1 MASDR
6 SPDAS
11 LDQKR
16 RSAYQQRGPPCACP
30 RSHVLPLIA
39 ILSLGACGTTGTQ
52 VEPASEPGDATG
64 PGTMQPPPEPEPPP
78 PCIPIHE
85 SCVSA
90 EDFQAE
96 TESLAAEYREH
107 VNFENQWGLGHVKAD
122 YAYGHLSQIIGEDVA
137 PGAGVTIGFIDSGID
152 QGHPDFDGK
161 TITEHLYGAR
171 DETGHRFS
179 HGTAVASV
187 AAAIRSPH
195 EYSGT
200 AWHGAPTSPCSPFP
214 PSRRGIDPIPPYR
227 WRDLPNKAGLA
238 QPVQLR
244 AGAPARGAARRHPE
258 PERRP

>member
-52 VEPASEPGDATG
+52 VEPASEAGDATG

-122 YAYGHLSQIIGEDVA
+122 YAYGHLSQIMGEDVA

-161 TITEHLYGAR
+161 TITEWLLLRCTRTRQVTDSHTAQPWRAWPRPYDHAHEYLRAR
-171 DETGHRFS
+171 RGMGHRHRHVRHS
-179 HGTAVASV
+179 HRPGGGSTLYPHI
-187 AAAIRSPH
+187 AAERLAEQGPGLAR
-195 EYSGT
+195 
-200 AWHGAPTSPCSPFP
+200 PCSTTCWCPGP
-214 PSRRGIDPIPPYR
+214 WCRTSTS
-227 WRDLPNKAGLA
+227 
-238 QPVQLR
+238 
-244 AGAPARGAARRHPE
+244 
-258 PERRP
+258 